1 MRTKLG
7 TALDIFILVIGPWII
22 YTRIIEVMENGPAVY
37 PIISIVIVTLAVA
50 FAIFNLYQLF
60 SGKQQNNTRK

>member
-22 YTRIIEVMENGPAVY
+22 YTRIIQIMESGPSAY
-37 PIISIVIVTLAVA
+37 PIISIIIVTLAV
-50 FAIFNLYQLF
+50 IFSIYNLYALYNN
-60 SGKQQNNTRK
+60 KQQDSMRK